1 MENFQKQTAY
11 EILDTLK
18 ETLERYTDEEND
30 QRIKERRDKLKKG
43 YEEQLKTTTDFKKK
57 AKIELKL
64 QQIEEA
70 YHKINTAQK
79 REEYAKQQKQQTDE
93 ASKEKMRQI
102 YSHVSEYKPDL
113 INTKKGTKE
122 KMLKK
127 EEEPSKEYPCA
138 DKENRQLRIKRTSRI
153 NFQNWTGMGELYIDE
168 YEIRR
173 IIDGE
178 ERVDIVYTHLSLPS
192 LKIQEETGK
201 PINDDY
207 YDCVVNELLSEEMI
221 KGSKYNS
228 GYIGQIEQDEEG
240 NYYITLD
247 KGKLNAREQEML
259 SAVMMMKQR
268 EANMTEER
276 GEDIK

>member
-1 MENFQKQTAY
+1 MF
-11 EILDTLK
+11 
-18 ETLERYTDEEND
+18 
-30 QRIKERRDKLKKG
+30 
-43 YEEQLKTTTDFKKK
+43 
-57 AKIELKL
+57 
-64 QQIEEA
+64 
-70 YHKINTAQK
+70 
-79 REEYAKQQKQQTDE
+79 
-93 ASKEKMRQI
+93 
-102 YSHVSEYKPDL
+102 
-113 INTKKGTKE
+113 
-122 KMLKK
+122 KK

-201 PINDDY
+201 PIDVAY
-207 YDCVVNELLSEEMI
+207 YNCVVNELLSEEMI

-228 GYIGQIEQDEEG
+228 GYIGQIEQDKEG
-240 NYYITLD
+240 NCYTTLD

-276 GEDIK
+276 GEEII

>member
-1 MENFQKQTAY
+1 MGNFRKQSAY

-18 ETLERYTDEEND
+18 ETSERYTDEEND
-30 QRIKERRDKLKKG
+30 QRIRKRRDKLKKR
-43 YEEQLKTTTDFKKK
+43 YEEELKTTTDFKKK

-70 YHKINTAQK
+70 YNMINTAAK
-79 REEYAKQQKQQTDE
+79 REEYAKQQIDE
-93 ASKEKMRQI
+93 ALTEETRQK

-113 INTKKGTKE
+113 INTKKGTKD

-127 EEEPSKEYPCA
+127 EEKPSKEYSCP
-138 DKENRQLRIKRTSRI
+138 DEENRQLTIKRTARI
-153 NFQNWTGMGELYIDE
+153 NFQNWTGMGGLFIDE

-207 YDCVVNELLSEEMI
+207 YNCVVNELLSEEMI

-240 NYYITLD
+240 NYYTTLG
-247 KGKLNAREQEML
+247 KGKLNPREEEML
-259 SAVMMMKQR
+259 SAVMIMKQR
-268 EANMTEER
+268 QANIVEER
-276 GEDIK
+276 GEEIK